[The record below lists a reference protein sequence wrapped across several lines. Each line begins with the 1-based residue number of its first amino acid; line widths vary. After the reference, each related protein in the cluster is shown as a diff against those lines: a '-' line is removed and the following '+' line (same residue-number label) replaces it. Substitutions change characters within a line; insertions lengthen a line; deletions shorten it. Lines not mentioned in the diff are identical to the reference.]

1 MYVKNNKGDLIQMDN
16 IVVLKS
22 KVKPPQLY
30 HNNRFMAATVSAG
43 LCPGKSINDG
53 IEAMEQIRAKVW
65 TIHSQQT

>member
-1 MYVKNNKGDLIQMDN
+1 MR
-16 IVVLKS
+16 S
-22 KVKPPQLY
+22 KAKPPQLY